1 MMDPTHQ
8 HDITKQGNPPSIK
21 FDIPLNHRTFYP
33 FPRLPYELRHKIWKS
48 ILTPGMHFL
57 KVEATNEKE
66 SVGNRWWTKSFG
78 FSDAIPPS
86 DDEEEVDEIV
96 EEVKHEVAPTSS
108 TDVKLAPLYQTTEAV
123 ISHSSTL
130 NKQLA
135 KLSAI
140 SAETAA
146 LAKDL
151 ASRPS
156 VLKVDDGRIVSL
168 DPRVDVIYLEY
179 VPAEV
184 FSSNFT
190 LTRSLKCPEFAQIR
204 RVAVRFCHGWTQE
217 QSTRRCPHCG
227 RFHGRTDKITYPRH
241 LYHFLAQYLP
251 NLEHFYFVDYLVL
264 RKPDEEGDQMDVD
277 GEEYRQASGFS
288 PLTALNDWNTNC

>member
-1 MMDPTHQ
+1 
-8 HDITKQGNPPSIK
+8 
-21 FDIPLNHRTFYP
+21 
-33 FPRLPYELRHKIWKS
+33 
-48 ILTPGMHFL
+48 MHFL

-66 SVGNRWWTKSFG
+66 SAGCRWWTKSFG
-78 FSDAIPPS
+78 FSDARASS

-96 EEVKHEVAPTSS
+96 EEAKHEVPPAYS
-108 TDVKLAPLYQTTEAV
+108 TDVKLAPLYQTPSAD

-140 SAETAA
+140 NLETAT

-168 DPRVDVIYLEY
+168 NPQDDAIYLEY
-179 VPAEV
+179 VPPEV
-184 FSSNFT
+184 YSSNFT
-190 LTRSLKCPEFAQIR
+190 LTRTLRCPQFSQIR
-204 RVAVRFCHGWTQE
+204 RVVVRFCHGWTQE
-217 QSTRRCPHCG
+217 ESTRRCPHCG
-227 RFHGRTDKITYPRH
+227 RFHGRSDKITYPRH

-251 NLEHFYFVDYLVL
+251 NLEHFYFVDYLIL
-264 RKPDEEGDQMDVD
+264 RKPQEQGEKMDVD
-277 GEEYRQASGFS
+277 GEEARQTSGCHL
-288 PLTALNDWNTNC
+288 LTTLNRWDTNC